1 MFPPAR
7 ALAPVDNSLP
17 ETGVTLTGDAL
28 VISDLTV
35 RDGELV
41 ADLSEWVQNHPGGP
55 DAAVAELPQH
65 IGRLL
70 SVGARVSE
78 MGRHSVAA
86 ELVTTASR
94 NARDHIGAAAG
105 EVAGSVQ
112 RVREEMATLVGQ
124 FRDEVRQTLDAM
136 LAGNDSAVA
145 ATLRETLRSQTED
158 LARGVTERIDATVSA
173 TLKTG
178 LDGHVTRISETI
190 TEVRDHLLIGT
201 AVEEAS
207 AALADRS
214 NLKGIGFEDRVNEL
228 LEDLAAQMSA
238 EYLRTGQT
246 PGALKG
252 EGSQLKGDGVWI
264 RDGAAVVVECH
275 NGMSRSSAAA
285 TRSDG
290 WIGYLTTAMR
300 NRGASAA
307 LGVVRTPEQN
317 RGNVFRE
324 FGPNM
329 AVLACDP
336 GNPDDLIR
344 LRFVMQVMGLV
355 ARHAMPA
362 TSGEPGV
369 TNDDLAVDLS
379 TARRALE
386 TMRSGM
392 DAVTEIEKLAAKT
405 SQNAAALHDKAQA
418 LKLSLIAPLD
428 RAREAIESQ
437 TQRLGLTTAVVAV
450 EETEDEEVETGI
462 NGSPRLKPGD
472 FKLRLR
478 SQ

>member
-1 MFPPAR
+1 MTLIAVDRTEPAPR
-7 ALAPVDNSLP
+7 VSF
-17 ETGVTLTGDAL
+17 TGDAL
-28 VISDLTV
+28 VIRDLAVHDT
-35 RDGELV
+35 ELV
-41 ADLSEWVQNHPGGP
+41 ADLSEWVQNHPDGP
-55 DAAVAELPQH
+55 DAALAELPQH

-70 SVGARVSE
+70 SVGARVSG

-178 LDGHVTRISETI
+178 LDGHVTRIAETI
-190 TEVRDHLLIGT
+190 TEVRDHLLVDA

-214 NLKGIGFEDRVNEL
+214 NLKGIGFEDRVNEV

-264 RDGAAVVVECH
+264 REGAAVVVECH

-336 GNPDDLIR
+336 DNPDDLLR
-344 LRFVMQVMGLV
+344 LRFVMQVMGLI
-355 ARHAMPA
+355 ARHAIPA
-362 TSGEPGV
+362 GTASTDAPAA
-369 TNDDLAVDLS
+369 NDALVADLS

-405 SQNAAALHDKAQA
+405 SQNATALHAKAQA

-437 TQRLGLTTAVVAV
+437 TQRLGLTTAGAAG
-450 EETEDEEVETGI
+450 DCNNEEVEA
-462 NGSPRLKPGD
+462 GD
-472 FKLRLR
+472 EE
-478 SQ
+478 